1 MICWSCEKNAGD
13 GLTCTGCGAIQPPDP
28 KADHFRVFG
37 IERRFPLDVADLERR
52 YKDMTKILH
61 PDRFAR
67 ADERA
72 RRASLK
78 RSIQLNEAWRT
89 LKDPVRRAEYLLS
102 LSGVVVGGEDGSS
115 KRVDGEKV
123 RLPVAPALL
132 MEVMELREGL
142 AEARAAADH
151 SRVGSLAATV
161 RGRREAAMRA
171 VGSVFAQ
178 KAPDLEAIARDL
190 VAVRYYDRFLDEVVV
205 HEEAAEAAQGSHG
218 N

>member
-1 MICWSCEKNAGD
+1 MICWSCEKNAGE
-13 GLTCTGCGAIQPPDP
+13 GLTCAACGAIQPPDP
-28 KADHFRVFG
+28 RADHFEVLG
-37 IERRFPLDVADLERR
+37 VERRFALDVNDLERR
-52 YKDMTKILH
+52 YKDMTKVLH

-102 LSGVVVGGEDGSS
+102 LSGVVVGGEDGTS

-142 AEARAAADH
+142 AEARAAGEHAK
-151 SRVGSLAATV
+151 VAALAATV

-171 VGSVFAQ
+171 VGSVFEQ
-178 KAPDLEAIARDL
+178 RSPDHEAIAHDL
-190 VAVRYYDRFLDEVVV
+190 VAVRYYDRFLDEVAV
-205 HEEAAEAAQGSHG
+205 HEEATAEAAHGS
-218 N
+218 

>member
-13 GLTCTGCGAIQPPDP
+13 GLTCASCGAIQPPDP

-37 IERRFPLDVADLERR
+37 VERRFALDVADLERR
-52 YKDMTKILH
+52 YKDMTKVLH

-72 RRASLK
+72 RRASLT
-78 RSIQLNEAWRT
+78 RSMQLNQAWRT

-102 LSGVVVGGEDGSS
+102 LSGVEVGAEDGSS
-115 KRVDGEKV
+115 KRVDGQKV
-123 RLPVAPALL
+123 RLPVAPTLL

-142 AEARAAADH
+142 AEARAAQDH
-151 SRVGSLAATV
+151 ARVQALAGEV
-161 RGRREAAMRA
+161 RGRRDAAMRA
-171 VGSVFAQ
+171 VGSVFGQ

-190 VAVRYYDRFLDEVVV
+190 VAVRYYDRFLDEVAV
-205 HEEAAEAAQGSHG
+205 HEEATAEAGHAG
-218 N
+218 

>member
-1 MICWSCEKNAGD
+1 MICWSCEKNAGG
-13 GLTCTGCGAIQPPDP
+13 GLTCTSCGAIQPPDP
-28 KADHFRVFG
+28 KVDHFQVFG
-37 IERRFPLDVADLERR
+37 IERRYAVEVADLERR
-52 YKDMTKILH
+52 YKDMTKVLH

-102 LSGVVVGGEDGSS
+102 LSGVEVGAEDGTS
-115 KRVDGEKV
+115 KRVDGQKV

-142 AEARAAADH
+142 AEARAAQDH
-151 SRVGSLAATV
+151 GRVDKLARDVLA
-161 RGRREAAMRA
+161 RKESALRA

-178 KAPDLEAIARDL
+178 KQPDVEAIARDL
-190 VAVRYYDRFLDEVVV
+190 VAVRYYDRFLDEVAA
-205 HEEAAEAAQGSHG
+205 HEEATAEAGHAG
-218 N
+218 

>member
-1 MICWSCEKNAGD
+1 MICWSCEKNAGG
-13 GLTCTGCGAIQPPDP
+13 GLTCASCGALQPPDP
-28 KADHFRVFG
+28 KADHFQVFG
-37 IERRFPLDVADLERR
+37 VERRYAVDVTDLERR
-52 YKDMTKILH
+52 YKDMTKVLH

-102 LSGVVVGGEDGSS
+102 LAGVEVGDENGTT
-115 KRVDGEKV
+115 KRVDGQKV

-142 AEARAAADH
+142 AEARAAGNHA
-151 SRVGSLAATV
+151 RVQVLATDV
-161 RGRREAAMRA
+161 RRRRESAMRA
-171 VGSVFAQ
+171 VASVFAQ
-178 KAPDLEAIARDL
+178 KAPDLEAVARDL
-190 VAVRYYDRFLDEVVV
+190 VAVRYYARFLDEVAV
-205 HEEAAEAAQGSHG
+205 HEETVAEAGHAS
-218 N
+218 

>member
-1 MICWSCEKNAGD
+1 MICWSCEKNAGP
-13 GLTCTGCGAIQPPDP
+13 GLTCAACGAIQPPEP
-28 KADHFRVFG
+28 RADHFQVFG
-37 IERRFPLDVADLERR
+37 VERKFALDLADLEKR
-52 YKDMTKILH
+52 YKDMTKVLH

-72 RRASLK
+72 RRASLG

-102 LSGVVVGGEDGSS
+102 LAGVTVGGEEGTS
-115 KRVDGEKV
+115 KKVDGQKV

-142 AEARAAADH
+142 AEARAAGDH
-151 SRVGSLAATV
+151 AGVAKLAGMV
-161 RGRREAAMRA
+161 RGRREAALRA

-178 KAPDLEAIARDL
+178 KAPDLEAITHDL
-190 VAVRYYDRFLDEVVV
+190 VAVRYYDRFLDEVAV
-205 HEEAAEAAQGSHG
+205 HEEAAAEAAHGS
-218 N
+218 

>member
-1 MICWSCEKNAGD
+1 MICWSCEKNAGA
-13 GLTCTGCGAIQPPDP
+13 GLTCASCGAIQPPDP
-28 KADHFRVFG
+28 KADHFAVFG
-37 IERRFPLDVADLERR
+37 VERRFALDVTDLERR
-52 YKDMTKILH
+52 YKEMTKVLH

-102 LSGVVVGGEDGSS
+102 LSGVVVGGEEGTT
-115 KRVDGEKV
+115 KRVDGAKV

-142 AEARAAADH
+142 AEARAANDH
-151 SRVGSLAATV
+151 AGVAALAATV

-171 VGSVFAQ
+171 VASVFTQ
-178 KAPDLEAIARDL
+178 KTPDHEAIARDL
-190 VAVRYYDRFLDEVVV
+190 VAVRYYDRFLDEVAV
-205 HEEAAEAAQGSHG
+205 HEEATAEAAHGS
-218 N
+218 

>member
-13 GLTCTGCGAIQPPDP
+13 DLLCASCGAVQPPDT

-37 IERRFPLDVADLERR
+37 IPRGYPLDLVDLERR
-52 YKDMTKILH
+52 YKEMTKVLH

-78 RSIQLNEAWRT
+78 RSIHLNEAWRT

-102 LSGVVVGGEDGSS
+102 LAGWEVGGEGGTS
-115 KRVDGEKV
+115 KPVDGHRVK
-123 RLPVAPALL
+123 LPVAPALL

-142 AEARAAADH
+142 AEARADGDH
-151 SRVGSLAATV
+151 VKVHALAAAV
-161 RGRREAAMRA
+161 RGRREAALRA
-171 VGSVFAQ
+171 VGSVFGQ
-178 KAPDLEAIARDL
+178 KALDLEAIAND
-190 VAVRYYDRFLDEVVV
+190 
-205 HEEAAEAAQGSHG
+205 
-218 N
+218 

>member
-13 GLTCTGCGAIQPPDP
+13 GLTCPACGAVQPPDP
-28 KADHFRVFG
+28 KADHFHVFG
-37 IERRFPLDVADLERR
+37 VERRFALDLAELERR
-52 YKDMTKILH
+52 YKDMTKVLH

-102 LSGVVVGGEDGSS
+102 LSGVVVGGEEGTTR
-115 KRVDGEKV
+115 KVDGAKV

-142 AEARAAADH
+142 AEARAAGAH
-151 SRVGSLAATV
+151 EQVATLAATV
-161 RGRREAAMRA
+161 RGRRDAAMRA
-171 VGSVFAQ
+171 VGSVFSQ
-178 KAPDLEAIARDL
+178 KAPDHEAIARDL
-190 VAVRYYDRFLDEVVV
+190 VAVRYYDRFLDEVAV
-205 HEEAAEAAQGSHG
+205 HEEATAEAAHG
-218 N
+218 G

>member
-1 MICWSCEKNAGD
+1 MICWSCEKNAGE
-13 GLTCTGCGAIQPPDP
+13 GLSCSGCGAIQPPDP
-28 KADHFRVFG
+28 KADHFRVLG
-37 IERRFPLDVADLERR
+37 VERTFALDVTELERR
-52 YKDMTKILH
+52 YKDMTKVLH

-102 LSGVVVGGEDGSS
+102 LSGFTVGGEEGTS
-115 KRVDGEKV
+115 KRNDEGQKV

-142 AEARAAADH
+142 AEARAAHDH
-151 SRVGSLAATV
+151 GRVAAMAAMV
-161 RGRREAAMRA
+161 RGRRDAAIRA
-171 VGSVFAQ
+171 VGSVFSQ

-190 VAVRYYDRFLDEVVV
+190 VAVRYYDRFLDEVAV
-205 HEEAAEAAQGSHG
+205 HEEAAAEAAHG
-218 N
+218 G